1 MVDEDELGQCSRTS
15 FESQKAYL
23 FDSWDAD
30 DESEEVV
37 AIRRLMLRRLIVL
50 ANNTVLE
57 EVRDVSN

>member
-1 MVDEDELGQCSRTS
+1 MIEDEIRQTSRTS
-15 FESQKAYL
+15 FESQKVYL
-23 FDSWDAD
+23 FDAWDVD

-57 EVRDVSN
+57 EVRDVSD